1 MTCRESWCG
10 YVGRHTATAN
20 EPNNNNPTTQTGY
33 RPKVATSRT
42 TMQHHLR
49 LYIPMRSV
57 SSLSARFCNLK
68 EGKRKRESDFFQM
81 SLHCIVKIWSCSLFY
96 HTQFFLR
103 LHLHL
108 VSPHSFA
115 KLSVTATKICAM
127 WRILCQF
134 LWSSFWRPAFPTGSN
149 SNSGSNS
156 GSSSSWNGHELKI
169 V

>member
-49 LYIPMRSV
+49 LYIPVRSV

-68 EGKRKRESDFFQM
+68 EGKRKRERAISFKCR
-81 SLHCIVKIWSCSLFY
+81 CIVSLRFGHALCFTTLNSFSVSISIWFRPILSPNCPLQQPKSAPCGEFCANFYGVLFGDLL
-96 HTQFFLR
+96 F
-103 LHLHL
+103 
-108 VSPHSFA
+108 
-115 KLSVTATKICAM
+115 
-127 WRILCQF
+127 
-134 LWSSFWRPAFPTGSN
+134 RPAVTRTRAPARAGTDMS
-149 SNSGSNS
+149 
-156 GSSSSWNGHELKI
+156 
-169 V
+169 